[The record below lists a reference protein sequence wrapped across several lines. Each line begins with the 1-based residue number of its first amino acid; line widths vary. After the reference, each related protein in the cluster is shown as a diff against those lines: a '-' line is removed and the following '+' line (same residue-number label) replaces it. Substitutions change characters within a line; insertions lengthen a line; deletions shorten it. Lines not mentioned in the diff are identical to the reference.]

1 MVPRPKYSQPSFS
14 SLKTFFFFFFGFSVS
29 LNLKVET
36 WKLCTN
42 ISQSKT
48 LDPTSNL
55 LIFLEVI
62 GDAGLVF
69 FFFFFL
75 KSSFVAKLE
84 NRWETVWPFWFPS
97 FLVEPQFYRFFRFFL
112 SYFRFFIITKPICI
126 LVHSQTGWT
135 GQSDPVF
142 KTMIYIWVV
151 CYYHNV
157 LYKLNISLTM
167 YL

>member
-1 MVPRPKYSQPSFS
+1 MPFIDSFWVFSVVLWVGFSLVRVWYQDPSIH
-14 SLKTFFFFFFGFSVS
+14 SLLFLPTKIFFFFFFGFSVS

-69 FFFFFL
+69 FFYFFFF

-97 FLVEPQFYRFFRFFL
+97 FLVEPQFYRFFRFFFHIFGFL
-112 SYFRFFIITKPICI
+112 
-126 LVHSQTGWT
+126 
-135 GQSDPVF
+135 
-142 KTMIYIWVV
+142 
-151 CYYHNV
+151 
-157 LYKLNISLTM
+157 
-167 YL
+167 